1 MTDGENSADDLSK
14 SEDISV
20 NRSIPDIIE
29 SPNFNDAY
37 TAWRKLSFNLLFWKW
52 KKIVGLA

>member
-37 TAWRKLSFNLLFWKW
+37 TAWRKLSFNLLF
-52 KKIVGLA
+52 